1 MSKFLASVGISSYP
15 LVGKNPAD
23 IFIYMYYNIY
33 NKYDIYIHNI
43 IYIYIY
49 NILYVYIY
57 IYILYMT
64 ETNFRSDIKIS
75 KMFPTKPNQMVPF
88 LFPNLSNSFLPG
100 SS

>member
-1 MSKFLASVGISSYP
+1 
-15 LVGKNPAD
+15 
-23 IFIYMYYNIY
+23 MY
-33 NKYDIYIHNI
+33 

-49 NILYVYIY
+49 ICIY